1 MDPKRVIVIG
11 GGPGGYVAAIRAA
24 QLGAKVILIEKDR
37 IGGTCLN
44 RGCIPTKALLSDAKL
59 FRSLKRSPVFESLLR
74 DGFNPLDSMMERK
87 KKIVQEM
94 VKGVE
99 LLLQSFR
106 ITVKCGQADLFG
118 SDRVVFQDREGRQ
131 ETL

>member
-1 MDPKRVIVIG
+1 MSHQRVLIIG
-11 GGPGGYVAAIRAA
+11 AGPGGYVAAIRAA
-24 QLGAKVILIEKDR
+24 QLGARTTLIEKDK

-59 FRSLKRSPVFESLLR
+59 FRSLKRSTVFESLLR
-74 DGFNPLDSMMERK
+74 AGFNPLDSTMARK
-87 KKIVQEM
+87 EKVVQEM

-106 ITVKCGQADLFG
+106 ITVKCGQADRFG
-118 SDRVVFQDREGRQ
+118 SDRGVFQDREGRQ